1 MESGVPH
8 GPVPDI
14 MFPRVTGNI
23 LNQVGTGR
31 VGEGVMSEG
40 ARDQIARTP
49 REFRFVPKGRARAY
63 QKPYRIMIPSYK
75 DRF

>member
-1 MESGVPH
+1 VPH